1 LEQRPVPRWRQVRF
15 GLLWVVD
22 GLDTGGFGMSTR
34 RTARSYVS
42 PLPGWRTPGEE
53 VSSVLS
59 FGTEAATIVR
69 LVLKSLRSLYRH
81 QAHRCPCISPANVL
95 GTQDALRLAWLD
107 SVTAPRAQYGPR
119 SVPVLDT
126 RDDPPLHCEA
136 NLSRSSLKPRGMLTP
151 RLGPS
156 SSGIGSR
163 LDLDKAEPPSCLPIV
178 SPRRHRLVS
187 ETDCVQRL
195 LVRSEYC

>member
-1 LEQRPVPRWRQVRF
+1 
-15 GLLWVVD
+15 
-22 GLDTGGFGMSTR
+22 MSTR

-178 SPRRHRLVS
+178 SPQTAQACLRDRLRPAAACS
-187 ETDCVQRL
+187 IGIL
-195 LVRSEYC
+195 LILLLSVGTGPYNVPL